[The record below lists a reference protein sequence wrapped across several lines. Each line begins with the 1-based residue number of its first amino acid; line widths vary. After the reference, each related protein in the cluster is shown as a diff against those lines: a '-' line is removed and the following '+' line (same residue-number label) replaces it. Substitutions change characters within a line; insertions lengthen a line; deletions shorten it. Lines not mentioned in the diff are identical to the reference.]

1 MPGLLPHII
10 LLLLAYR
17 LGSGAS
23 HSQQDARKQQLLRRV
38 VVVSVLLL
46 HRIAG
51 VLRTD
56 QRDSAN

>member
-38 VVVSVLLL
+38 VVVSVLHL

-51 VLRTD
+51 VRRTD
-56 QRDSAN
+56 